1 MPQKRSNPG
10 AGGAEARGSHHDR
23 AGWLTPE
30 YTTACALD
38 AIAISISR
46 AFGHD
51 VSPLL
56 IVLWWGVAR

>member
-1 MPQKRSNPG
+1 MAPKRLNPG
-10 AGGAEARGSHHDR
+10 AGDAGARGTL
-23 AGWLTPE
+23 ANTLYPE
-30 YTTACALD
+30 ITTVSTLD
-38 AIAISISR
+38 AIANRIAR